1 MKKKMINKVNGFVLS
16 TGRTGT
22 VSITEILNIDQ
33 DTYSVHEPN
42 PSIRFHFFSRFLF
55 ENKLSEDFIRNHYLK
70 NRKSLFNRIDVKNY
84 IEVNPFFWSA
94 GHIFKNVKILHIVR
108 DIESYIKSR
117 LNFGAKGWHKHI
129 IDYAP
134 FYNIDVSK
142 IDGYD
147 IKNWKKLSKAEKE
160 TWRWILINEKIE
172 QNKYNSS
179 YLRIK
184 FEDIYLGDEKTKT
197 KVLKE
202 IADFFLINLD
212 IQECLSLLSKKNN
225 PSKKRRIA
233 KFSDLDQRIQ
243 NNIFTISENI
253 RKRYQLI

>member
-1 MKKKMINKVNGFVLS
+1 MKSKVNGFVLS

-22 VSITEILNIDQ
+22 VSITKILNLDKN
-33 DTYSVHEPN
+33 TYSIHEPR
-42 PSIRFHFFSRFLF
+42 PSRRFHIFSRFLF
-55 ENKLSEDFIRNHYLK
+55 EKKLSEAFIKKHYLK
-70 NRKSLFNRIDVKNY
+70 KRQRLFDRIEHKNY

-94 GHIFKNVKILHIVR
+94 GHIFNNVKILHIVR

-129 IDYAP
+129 IDYVP

-147 IKNWKKLSKAEKE
+147 IKNWNNLSKSEKE
-160 TWRWILINEKIE
+160 TWRWIFINEKIE
-172 QNKYNSS
+172 QNKGNSN

-197 KVLKE
+197 IVLE
-202 IADFFLINLD
+202 QIADFFSINLD
-212 IQECLSLLSKKNN
+212 IQECLSLLGKKNN

-233 KFSDLDQRIQ
+233 KFSDLDQGIQ
-243 NNIFTISENI
+243 DNIFTISEDI
-253 RKRYQLI
+253 RRRYQFI